1 MRPSPSATWRPRC
14 RWRMGRPKIF
24 QPVPQEM
31 PHPKNGTR
39 TRGQA
44 RGYLSLRKHLPEPV
58 YPPMG
63 RVRIRTVSSSI
74 VTTLPCSRSSAT
86 TGSTSRSRDA
96 TISGAVLEI
105 RTVTRLGRSRPDKA
119 RRSEKSKSCVQT
131 TRSFSAAYDRMAS
144 SELSSER
151 GVDTRT
157 VSQPASV
164 KAATVIGE
172 IFMSA
177 RNRRGRVTKPSVV
190 IVQRLSTQRIA
201 LPAERL
207 PPPIPDTR
215 PVPLQCSHLRP
226 SFSGQ
231 RQP

>member
-31 PHPKNGTR
+31 PHPTNGTR

-44 RGYLSLRKHLPEPV
+44 RGCLSLRKHLPEPV

-105 RTVTRLGRSRPDKA
+105 RTVTRLGRSRPVEA

-131 TRSFSAAYDRMAS
+131 PNLACRRHGPFLQRTTEWPR
-144 SELSSER
+144 LSCLLR
-151 GVDTRT
+151 GMDIRT
-157 VSQPASV
+157 VS
-164 KAATVIGE
+164 
-172 IFMSA
+172 SA
-177 RNRRGRVTKPSVV
+177 CLRQGRYGD
-190 IVQRLSTQRIA
+190 R
-201 LPAERL
+201 
-207 PPPIPDTR
+207 
-215 PVPLQCSHLRP
+215 
-226 SFSGQ
+226 
-231 RQP
+231 